1 MLANSGIATTYLDLS
16 ILLSKSTE
24 VTKQLMDEII
34 FIMRVSVRNN
44 AEAYVL
50 VGLTGVSAVMKCW
63 IVELL
68 CYD

>member
-24 VTKQLMDEII
+24 VTKQLMGEII

-44 AEAYVL
+44 AEAC
-50 VGLTGVSAVMKCW
+50 VSRIMRETW
-63 IVELL
+63 
-68 CYD
+68 